1 MSYRRPCTCPAGEAP
16 MPCAHKY
23 ALSECEAE
31 HQRLR
36 AVTEDPATWQLGDAI
51 TPENAD
57 SIPSCMI
64 MSCMTQAQ
72 IVKVQS
78 MMAQMRYR
86 QRINAWRRSLVAAYW
101 TVMLLLSGFIA
112 WLVYLI
118 WF

>member
-1 MSYRRPCTCPAGEAP
+1 M
-16 MPCAHKY
+16 K
-23 ALSECEAE
+23 E
-31 HQRLR
+31 HI
-36 AVTEDPATWQLGDAI
+36 TEDPATWQLGDAI